1 MPNAFRSA
9 WAGLEPLWLVYW
21 VYGVLG
27 GNVLAYLFEK
37 VSEVLPAF
45 AVLLFL
51 VPVGA
56 FYVWLNVAT
65 WRCAAN
71 SNPVWCFLARGTV
84 VLTVL
89 MVPWSF
95 WSGFHGGT

>member
-1 MPNAFRSA
+1 MPNAFRST

-45 AVLLFL
+45 AVF
-51 VPVGA
+51 
-56 FYVWLNVAT
+56 
-65 WRCAAN
+65 
-71 SNPVWCFLARGTV
+71 SSRGTV
-84 VLTVL
+84 VLTVA
-89 MVPWSF
+89 MVPWSL